1 MMSKSGNTF
10 KNLAVAV
17 HRNADGALDC
27 LVRTY
32 QDRLFSYASHL
43 LANSFDAQE
52 VIQDAFL
59 RAHRALTTRYDEAK
73 CAGLVLGP
81 WLYRITRNLAYNRR
95 RTHRSR
101 SEVSLEES
109 GDGYAPLL
117 RYPPEAAQSLEA
129 TEQAR
134 TLQLALERLNP
145 AERDVIL
152 LRFTEEMSYA
162 EIAAIVGASEA
173 SVRGKVFRA
182 LGKLRSALRKNRGG
196 RNAL

>member
-1 MMSKSGNTF
+1 MMTKSAGKF
-10 KNLAVAV
+10 ANLAVAV
-17 HRNADGALDC
+17 HGNVDGALEC

-32 QDRLFSYASHL
+32 QDRLFSYALHL

-52 VIQDAFL
+52 VTQDTFL

-81 WLYRITRNLAYNRR
+81 WLYRITRNLAHNRR

-101 SEVSLEES
+101 REISLEEF
-109 GDGYAPLL
+109 GDGHVSPL
-117 RYPPEAAQSLEA
+117 RCPPEAARGLEA
-129 TEQAR
+129 TEQTR

-145 AERDVIL
+145 EGRDVIL
-152 LRFTEEMSYA
+152 LRFMEEMSYA
-162 EIAAIVGASEA
+162 EIAAIIGTNEA

-182 LGKLRSALRKNRGG
+182 LGKLRSALGKKTGG